1 MKFSYSWLCDHLET
15 DKNATEIGD
24 ALTNLGLELESLTDY
39 SSYSKFVVATIK
51 DFHKHPNAD
60 RLNICT
66 VDDGTKTYQ
75 VICGANNV
83 KKGLKGIFAKDG
95 MYIPGTQIYLK
106 KGKIRGEI
114 SEGMLLSERELNLS
128 DDHDGIIE
136 LSDNFENGTS
146 AIDALKLN
154 DPVFE
159 IGITPNRGDCLGVR
173 GVARDLSAKGI
184 GKLKPLKYEK
194 ITKLDFESPISWNIE
209 NDNNSCE
216 YVISRYFKDVKN
228 TVSPEWL
235 QKKLISL
242 GLRPIN
248 ALVDI
253 TNFITHDLGRPL
265 HVFDA
270 DKVGKKLH
278 MRLAKPNE
286 KILALDNKEY
296 TLDSNSTV
304 IADNNNA
311 LAIAGII
318 GGESSGCTEDTKN
331 VFLEVAIFEKDSVAK
346 TGRTLGINSDARYR
360 FERGLDKKMVIEGLN
375 YASYLINKICGGS
388 VSKNIDSGKLDT
400 NERKIKY
407 KFDYFEKVIG
417 IKLEPKKQINI
428 LKDLKFQIN
437 QSNEKECDLLVPS
450 WRNDIENNID
460 VVEEVIRIYGYENIT
475 ESIPSPSDDEIV
487 KINNS
492 LINKK
497 FKAIK
502 KLKKILISNG
512 VSEIITFSFHSTKAH
527 EILSG
532 DKSLKISNAISDDQS
547 FMRNSMIFNHLETAE
562 MNYKKGYKN
571 IQIFEIG
578 PIYNTSQSQENIL
591 SMLISSQENT
601 NSIFK
606 SEDFNFYSISNLV
619 SKLISSLNFD
629 AKQFNISRSTSNTF
643 HPGQSA
649 ELNMGKKLIARYG
662 KVHPLIIE
670 EFPKLKNSYAIE
682 LFFENL
688 PIDSIS
694 RTNSSN
700 ILDSQFQF
708 SEKDFS
714 FVFEKEQNLFEVQRY
729 VNGIDK
735 NLIKNVEFFDL
746 YESKDLGENSK
757 SVTFRVTI
765 QSKDKTLDE
774 KDLEQIHN
782 NILEKVSN
790 KFKAN
795 IRT

>member
-417 IKLEPKKQINI
+417 IKLEPKKQIKI

-460 VVEEVIRIYGYENIT
+460 VVEEVIRIYGYENII

-591 SMLISSQENT
+591 SMLISSQQNT

>member
-51 DFHKHPNAD
+51 DFYKHPNAD

-216 YVISRYFKDVKN
+216 YVVSRYFKDVKN

-417 IKLEPKKQINI
+417 IKLESKKQINI

-437 QSNEKECDLLVPS
+437 QSNDKECDLLVPS

-460 VVEEVIRIYGYENIT
+460 VVEEVIRIYGYENIS
-475 ESIPSPSDDEIV
+475 ESIPSPSDDEIF

-492 LINKK
+492 SINKK

-512 VSEIITFSFHSTKAH
+512 LSEIITFSFHSTKAH

-591 SMLISSQENT
+591 SILISSQENT

-606 SEDFNFYSISNLV
+606 SEDFNFYSLSNLV

-662 KVHPLIIE
+662 KVHPSIIE

-694 RTNSSN
+694 RTNTSN

>member
-15 DKNATEIGD
+15 DKNAAEIGD
-24 ALTNLGLELESLTDY
+24 VLTNLGLELESLTDY

-66 VDDGTKTYQ
+66 VDDGTNTYQ

-216 YVISRYFKDVKN
+216 YVVSRYFKDVKN

-360 FERGLDKKMVIEGLN
+360 FERGLDKKMVIDGLN

-417 IKLEPKKQINI
+417 IKLEPKKQLNI

-437 QSNEKECDLLVPS
+437 QSTEKECDLLIPS

-512 VSEIITFSFHSTKAH
+512 LSEIITFSFHSTKAH

-571 IQIFEIG
+571 IKIFEIG

-688 PIDSIS
+688 PIDPIS

-790 KFKAN
+790 KFKAK
-795 IRT
+795 IRK

>member
-51 DFHKHPNAD
+51 NFHKHPNAD

-216 YVISRYFKDVKN
+216 YVISRYFKDIKN

-296 TLDSNSTV
+296 ILDSNSTV
-304 IADNNNA
+304 IADNNNV

-318 GGESSGCTEDTKN
+318 GGESSGCTENTKN

-388 VSKNIDSGKLDT
+388 VSKNIDFGKLDT

-417 IKLEPKKQINI
+417 IKLESKKQINI

-512 VSEIITFSFHSTKAH
+512 FSEIITFSFHSTKAH

-591 SMLISSQENT
+591 SMFISSQENT

-619 SKLISSLNFD
+619 SRLISSLNFD
-629 AKQFNISRSTSNTF
+629 AKQFNISRSNSNTF

-649 ELNMGKKLIARYG
+649 ELYMGKKLIARYG

-688 PIDSIS
+688 PIDPIS

-700 ILDSQFQF
+700 ISDSQFQY

>member
-417 IKLEPKKQINI
+417 IKLESKKQIKI

-591 SMLISSQENT
+591 SILISSQENT
-601 NSIFK
+601 NSIYK

-619 SKLISSLNFD
+619 SRLISSLNFD

>member
-216 YVISRYFKDVKN
+216 YVVSRYFKDVKN

-235 QKKLISL
+235 QKKLICL

-270 DKVGKKLH
+270 DKVEKKLH

-360 FERGLDKKMVIEGLN
+360 FERGLDKKMVLEGLN

-388 VSKNIDSGKLDT
+388 VSKNVDSGKLDT

-437 QSNEKECDLLVPS
+437 QSNEKECDLLIPS

-475 ESIPSPSDDEIV
+475 ESIPSPSDDEFV

-492 LINKK
+492 FINKK

-527 EILSG
+527 ETLSG
-532 DKSLKISNAISDDQS
+532 DKSLKISNAISDDQQ

-774 KDLEQIHN
+774 KVLEQIHS

>member
-417 IKLEPKKQINI
+417 IKLEPKKQLNI

-437 QSNEKECDLLVPS
+437 QSTEKECDLLIPS

-460 VVEEVIRIYGYENIT
+460 VVEEVIRIHGYENIT

-502 KLKKILISNG
+502 KLKKILTSNG
-512 VSEIITFSFHSTKAH
+512 LSEIITFSFHSTKAH

-649 ELNMGKKLIARYG
+649 ELKMGKKLIARYG

>member
-417 IKLEPKKQINI
+417 IKLEPKKQISI

-437 QSNEKECDLLVPS
+437 QSNEKQCDLLVPS

-460 VVEEVIRIYGYENIT
+460 VVEEVIRIYGYENII

-527 EILSG
+527 ETLSG

-562 MNYKKGYKN
+562 MNYKKGNKN

-619 SKLISSLNFD
+619 SRLISSLNFD

>member
-601 NSIFK
+601 NTIFK

-619 SKLISSLNFD
+619 SRLISSLNFD

>member
-417 IKLEPKKQINI
+417 IKLEPKKQLNI
-428 LKDLKFQIN
+428 LKDLNFQIN
-437 QSNEKECDLLVPS
+437 QSTEKECDLLIPS

>member
-1 MKFSYSWLCDHLET
+1 VKFSYSWLCDHLET

-270 DKVGKKLH
+270 DKVGKKLY

-460 VVEEVIRIYGYENIT
+460 VVEEVIRIYGYENII

-591 SMLISSQENT
+591 SILISSQENT

-619 SKLISSLNFD
+619 SRLISSLNFD

>member
-83 KKGLKGIFAKDG
+83 KKGLQGIFAKDG

-114 SEGMLLSERELNLS
+114 SEGMLLSEKELNLS

-173 GVARDLSAKGI
+173 GVARDLSAKGV

-296 TLDSNSTV
+296 ILDSNSTV

-460 VVEEVIRIYGYENIT
+460 VVEEVIRIHGYENIT

-527 EILSG
+527 ETLSG

-601 NSIFK
+601 NTIFK
-606 SEDFNFYSISNLV
+606 SEDFNFYYISNLV
-619 SKLISSLNFD
+619 SRLISSLNFD
-629 AKQFNISRSTSNTF
+629 AKQFNILRSISNTF

-782 NILEKVSN
+782 NILEKVSY

>member
-360 FERGLDKKMVIEGLN
+360 FERGLDKQMVIEGLN

-417 IKLEPKKQINI
+417 IKLEPKKQIKI

-547 FMRNSMIFNHLETAE
+547 FMRKSMIFNHLETAE

-571 IQIFEIG
+571 IQLFEIG

-619 SKLISSLNFD
+619 SNLISSLNFD

-782 NILEKVSN
+782 NILEKVSY

>member
-417 IKLEPKKQINI
+417 IKLEPKKQLNI

-437 QSNEKECDLLVPS
+437 QSTEKECDLLIPS

-591 SMLISSQENT
+591 SILISSQENT

>member
-417 IKLEPKKQINI
+417 IKLEPKKQIKI

-512 VSEIITFSFHSTKAH
+512 VSEILTFSFHSTKAH

-562 MNYKKGYKN
+562 INYKKGYKN

-591 SMLISSQENT
+591 SMLISSQQNT

>member
-527 EILSG
+527 ETLSG

-591 SMLISSQENT
+591 SLLISSQENT

>member
-106 KGKIRGEI
+106 KGKIRGEV

-417 IKLEPKKQINI
+417 IKLEPKKQIKI

-512 VSEIITFSFHSTKAH
+512 LSEIITFSFHSTKAH

>member
-417 IKLEPKKQINI
+417 IKLEPKKQLNI

-437 QSNEKECDLLVPS
+437 QSTEKECDLLIPS

-512 VSEIITFSFHSTKAH
+512 VSEILTFSFHSTKAH

-547 FMRNSMIFNHLETAE
+547 FMRNSLIFNHLETAE

-591 SMLISSQENT
+591 SILISSQENT
-601 NSIFK
+601 NSIYK

-619 SKLISSLNFD
+619 SRLISSLNFD

>member
-437 QSNEKECDLLVPS
+437 QSTEKECDLLIPS

-512 VSEIITFSFHSTKAH
+512 LSEIITFSFHSTKAH

-591 SMLISSQENT
+591 SMLISSQENS

-619 SKLISSLNFD
+619 SRLISSLNFD

>member
-15 DKNATEIGD
+15 DKNAAEIGD

-216 YVISRYFKDVKN
+216 YVVSRYFKDVKN

-388 VSKNIDSGKLDT
+388 VSKNIDSGKLDA

-527 EILSG
+527 ETLSG

-649 ELNMGKKLIARYG
+649 ELKMGKKLIARYG

>member
-1 MKFSYSWLCDHLET
+1 VKFSYSWLCDHLET
-15 DKNATEIGD
+15 DKNAVEIGD

-270 DKVGKKLH
+270 DKVGKKLY

-417 IKLEPKKQINI
+417 IKLEPKKQIKI

-460 VVEEVIRIYGYENIT
+460 VVEEVIRIHGYENII

-532 DKSLKISNAISDDQS
+532 DVSLKISNAISDDQS

-562 MNYKKGYKN
+562 MNYKKGNKN

-578 PIYNTSQSQENIL
+578 PIYHTSQSQENIL
-591 SMLISSQENT
+591 SLLISSQENT

-606 SEDFNFYSISNLV
+606 SEDLNFYSISNLV
-619 SKLISSLNFD
+619 SRLISSLNFD
-629 AKQFNISRSTSNTF
+629 IKQFNISRSTSNIF

-662 KVHPLIIE
+662 KVHPLIMG
-670 EFPKLKNSYAIE
+670 EFPKLKNSYVIE

-782 NILEKVSN
+782 NILEKVSY